1 MIPRE
6 LGSHLFQLVSK
17 DLTHFNNTVMAII
30 KYKRE
35 RLRRRR
41 RRGRGIEVIRREERR
56 RGIEIIRREEEE
68 VGRRG

>member
-17 DLTHFNNTVMAII
+17 SLTHFNNTVMAII

-41 RRGRGIEVIRREERR
+41 RRG
-56 RGIEIIRREEEE
+56 IEIIRREEEE